1 MKISLMDCGT
11 TVDDSDG
18 IEVAPMKGFY
28 SSAAIPL
35 NLLLELLRK
44 ALRRRGNWAVM
55 LVISAWLLIRQS
67 LQQVRKFQHQVEQN
81 RRFLLIRS
89 VVSKYAIPFH
99 QLRHE
104 RRHARTPFNSPRLK
118 KYPSMPSI
126 LEGTKLEIEGG
137 MQLAESN
144 VGGSTAER

>member
-1 MKISLMDCGT
+1 
-11 TVDDSDG
+11 
-18 IEVAPMKGFY
+18 MKGLF
-28 SSAAIPL
+28 STAAIPL

-44 ALRRRGNWAVM
+44 ALNRRGNWAVM
-55 LVISAWLLIRQS
+55 LAISAWLFIRQS
-67 LQQVRKFQHQVEQN
+67 LQQMHKFQHQFEQS
-81 RRFLLIRS
+81 RRNAVIRS
-89 VVSKYAIPFH
+89 VVSKYAISFH